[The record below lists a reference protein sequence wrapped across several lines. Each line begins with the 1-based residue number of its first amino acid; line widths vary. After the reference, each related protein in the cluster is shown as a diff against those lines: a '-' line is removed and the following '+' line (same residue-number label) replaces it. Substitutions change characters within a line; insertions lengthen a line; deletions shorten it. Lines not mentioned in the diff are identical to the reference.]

1 MFCTMHGALVELAP
15 DARVGAAIGT
25 ILLIVGT
32 STVIDAAVVCLGRES
47 EVQLRRMQCICN
59 CAHCMIG
66 ALPDKAHW
74 VSFLVSTM
82 DSHGN

>member
-1 MFCTMHGALVELAP
+1 MLCTMHGAPVELAL

-47 EVQLRRMQCICN
+47 EVQ
-59 CAHCMIG
+59 
-66 ALPDKAHW
+66 
-74 VSFLVSTM
+74 
-82 DSHGN
+82 